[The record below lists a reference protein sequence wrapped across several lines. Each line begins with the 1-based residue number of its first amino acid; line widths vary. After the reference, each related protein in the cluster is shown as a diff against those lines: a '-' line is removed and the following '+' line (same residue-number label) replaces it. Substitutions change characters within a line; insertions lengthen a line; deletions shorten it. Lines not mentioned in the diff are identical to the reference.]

1 MLNKIIRTSL
11 NNRVAVLAAS
21 AILFFISMMALFTM
35 EVDIFPDLNAPSVTV
50 MTEAGGLSPEEV
62 EKSVSREIET
72 ALSGASG
79 VRRVTSASATGF
91 SVVKAEFEWGTDINI
106 ARQTVTERLG
116 TATLPAGCGV
126 PVLGPQSS
134 ILGEILIIGLE
145 SKDLDGAQLRT
156 AAERDIAPR
165 LRSVAGVA
173 QVSVIGG
180 DPEEFTIELSPDKL
194 RYHGLSVSD
203 VSESLENFTTDA
215 SGSIIEGWSNEYSVK
230 AKMQTT
236 DPTVMEEA
244 VVGVSPEGATVVLG
258 DVATVRRGAQL
269 PAIGVASVEGRPA
282 VLMTVMKQPGVGST
296 GLTDR
301 LENVLHEVVPGIPGK
316 ISYKTDIFRQADF
329 ISNSVSNLRTSL
341 LEGALFV
348 VIILFIFLFNIRTTL
363 ISAIALPVS
372 VILTLA
378 VLRLMGLTINT
389 MTLGGI
395 AIAIGSLVDD
405 AIVDVENVYK
415 RIQRNRRLPKS
426 ERKKLIEVVFEASR
440 EVRMPILNSTLI
452 ICAAFTP
459 LFFLS
464 GMEGRLLK
472 PLGVAFMVA
481 LAVSTIVALTLTPV
495 LCSYLLGGRRQGGG
509 KDIDTGRQPKFALWL
524 QTHYLNGLKRV
535 VRKPKPIFWL
545 TGTLLVLAA
554 ILLPTLGRSFLPP
567 FNEGS
572 LTINISALP
581 GISLEES
588 DRIGRQ
594 AEEIILKTPGILTT
608 ARKTGRAELDEHSL
622 GVNVSEIE
630 APYKLPKGMKRKDL
644 TASIRGGLGHIPGV
658 TVEIGQPIS
667 HRIDA
672 MLTGSEAQLTI
683 KLFGEDLDE
692 MLRTGKM
699 MAAAMKGVKGLEDV
713 TVEPQ
718 IPRPQ
723 LELRPRSV
731 MLARYGV
738 TPAMFR
744 DFVET
749 AIGGREVG
757 VVYEQGYPFPVT
769 MRLAP
774 DMRTPEALADI
785 AVTTPKGV
793 VPLAELCDIE
803 STSGPS
809 GINRE
814 NGKRRLTVTANIEG
828 RDQRG
833 AVNDVKERLASLK
846 LPEGISYQLTGQ
858 FENEEAASRTLALTS
873 ILALIVVALLLYG
886 EFRSWSQAGLILL
899 NMPLAMIGGVLILVL
914 TRSELNIPAIIGFV
928 SLLGISTRNGMLL
941 MSEYNRLASSG
952 VRHQAVILRGS
963 VDRLNPIIMT
973 ALTSALAL
981 LPIVWRGDLPGNEI
995 QAPLALVILGG
1006 LVSSTLLNIFLLP
1019 AICFRNFGKNESQ
1032 NVKKFND

>member
-1 MLNKIIRTSL
+1 MLNRIIRTSL
-11 NNRVAVLAAS
+11 NNRVAVLAVS
-21 AILFFISMMALFTM
+21 AILLIVSMFALFSM
-35 EVDIFPDLNAPSVTV
+35 EVDIFPDLNAPTVTV

-62 EKSVSREIET
+62 EKSVSREVET

-91 SVVKAEFEWGTDINI
+91 SVVKAEFEWGTDIYL

-116 TATLPAGCGV
+116 AVSLPSGCGV

-145 SKDLDGAQLRT
+145 AKDMSGAQLRT
-156 AAERDIAPR
+156 VAERDIAPK

-203 VSESLENFTTDA
+203 VAEALESFTTDA

-230 AKMQTT
+230 ARMMTT
-236 DPTVMEEA
+236 DTEVMEEA
-244 VVGVSPEGATVVLG
+244 VVGLSPEGTTVTLG

-296 GLTDR
+296 GLTAN
-301 LENVLHEVVPGIPGK
+301 LEEILQDVVPTLPGH
-316 ISYKTDIFRQADF
+316 ILYKTDIFRQADF
-329 ISNSVSNLRTSL
+329 ISSSIGNLRVSL

-348 VIILFIFLFNIRTTL
+348 IIILFIFLFNVRTTL

-372 VILTLA
+372 VILTLL

-415 RIQRNRRLPKS
+415 RIQRNRRLPQDQ
-426 ERKKLIEVVFEASR
+426 RKNLLEVVFEASR

-472 PLGVAFMVA
+472 PLGVAFMVS
-481 LAVSTIVALTLTPV
+481 LAVSTVVALTLTPV
-495 LCSYLLGGRRQGGG
+495 LCSYLLGG
-509 KDIDTGRQPKFALWL
+509 KDKGAGTGRQPKFALWL
-524 QTHYLNGLKRV
+524 RAKYLNGLKRV
-535 VRKPKPIFWL
+535 IRRPKPFFYL
-545 TGTLLVLAA
+545 TGALLILAA
-554 ILLPTLGRSFLPP
+554 VLLPTLGRSFLPP

-588 DRIGRQ
+588 DRLGRQ

-630 APYKLPKGMKRKDL
+630 APYKLPKGMSRKDL
-644 TASIRGGLGHIPGV
+644 SAQIRESLGHIPGV

-672 MLTGSEAQLTI
+672 MLTGSEAQLSL

-692 MLRTGKM
+692 MLRVGKQI
-699 MAAAMKGVKGLEDV
+699 ANEMKEVDGLEDV
-713 TVEPQ
+713 TVEPL

-723 LELRPRSV
+723 LELRPNRV

-769 MRLAP
+769 MRLMP

-785 AVTTPKGV
+785 AVATPKGV
-793 VPLAELCDIE
+793 VPLADLCEIE

-833 AVNDVKERLASLK
+833 AVNDLKEKLETVKM
-846 LPEGISYQLTGQ
+846 PEGVSYTLTGQ

-873 ILALIVVALLLYG
+873 FLALIVVALLLYG
-886 EFRSWSQAGLILL
+886 EFRSWPQAGLILL
-899 NMPLAMIGGVLILVL
+899 NMPLAMIGGVLILKL
-914 TRSELNIPAIIGFV
+914 TGSELNIPAIIGFV
-928 SLLGISTRNGMLL
+928 SLLGIATRNGMLL
-941 MSEYNRLASSG
+941 MSQYNLLAEKG
-952 VRHQAVILRGS
+952 MKRQAVILRGS
-963 VDRLNPIIMT
+963 VDRLNPIVMT

-981 LPIVWRGDLPGNEI
+981 LPIVVRGDLPGNEI

-1019 AICFRNFGKNESQ
+1019 AICMRTFRKT
-1032 NVKKFND
+1032 KAKD

>member
-11 NNRVAVLAAS
+11 NNRIAVLAIS
-21 AILFFISMMALFTM
+21 AILFFVSMVALFSM
-35 EVDIFPDLNAPSVTV
+35 EVDIFPDLNAPTVTV
-50 MTEAGGLSPEEV
+50 MTEARGLSPEEV

-72 ALSGASG
+72 ALGGAAG
-79 VRRVTSASATGF
+79 IRRITSASATGF
-91 SVVKAEFEWGTDINI
+91 SVVKAEFEWGTDIYL

-116 TATLPAGCGV
+116 AVSLPSGCGV

-145 SKDLDGAQLRT
+145 AKDLSGAQLRT
-156 AAERDIAPR
+156 IAERDIAPR

-180 DPEEFTIELSPDKL
+180 DLEEFTIEISPDKL
-194 RYHGLSVSD
+194 RYYGLSVSD
-203 VSESLENFTTDA
+203 VSAALDQFTTDA
-215 SGSIIEGWSNEYSVK
+215 SGSIIEEWGNEYSVK

-236 DPTVMEEA
+236 DPQVMEEA
-244 VVGVSPEGATVVLG
+244 VIGDSPEGTTVVLG

-269 PAIGVASVEGRPA
+269 PAIGVASIEGRPA
-282 VLMTVMKQPGVGST
+282 VLMTVMKQPGIGST
-296 GLTDR
+296 GLTDHI
-301 LENVLHEVVPGIPGK
+301 EKVLDEIGPTLPGK
-316 ISYKTDIFRQADF
+316 IKFKTDIFRQSDF
-329 ISNSVSNLRTSL
+329 ISSSVSNLRVSL
-341 LEGALFV
+341 FEGALFV
-348 VIILFIFLFNIRTTL
+348 IIILFIFLFNLRTTL
-363 ISAIALPVS
+363 ISALALPVS

-378 VLRLMGLTINT
+378 VLRIMGLTVNT

-415 RIQRNRRLPKS
+415 RIRRNNQLAKDRRRP
-426 ERKKLIEVVFEASR
+426 LIEVVFEASR

-472 PLGVAFMVA
+472 PLGVAFMVS
-481 LAVSTIVALTLTPV
+481 LAVSTVVALTLTPV
-495 LCSYLLGGRRQGGG
+495 LCSYLLGGKKSKNG
-509 KDIDTGRQPKFALWL
+509 DSIETGRQPKAALWL
-524 QTHYLNGLKRV
+524 REKYLKALKAVIR
-535 VRKPKPIFWL
+535 RPKPIL
-545 TGTLLVLAA
+545 YVTGGLLVLAA
-554 ILLPTLGRSFLPP
+554 CLLPTLGRSFLPS

-630 APYKLPKGMKRKDL
+630 APYKLPKGMTRAKLSAR
-644 TASIRGGLGHIPGV
+644 IRESLGHIPGV
-658 TVEIGQPIS
+658 TIEIGQPIS

-672 MLTGSEAQLTI
+672 MLTGSEAQLSL

-692 MLRTGKM
+692 MLRTGNA
-699 MAAAMKGVKGLEDV
+699 MASVMKGIKGLEDV

-718 IPRPQ
+718 VPRPQ
-723 LELRPRSV
+723 LELRPRPA

-738 TPAMFR
+738 TPASFR
-744 DFVET
+744 EFVET
-749 AIGGREVG
+749 AIGGLEVG
-757 VVYEQGYPFPVT
+757 AVYEQGYPFPVT
-769 MRLAP
+769 MRLDP
-774 DMRTPEALADI
+774 DSRTPEALSDI
-785 AVTTPKGV
+785 AVTTPRGS
-793 VPLAELCDIE
+793 VPLSELCEIE
-803 STSGPS
+803 STTGPS

-833 AVNDVKERLASLK
+833 VVTDVMKEISEVK

-858 FENEEAASRTLALTS
+858 FENEAAASRTLALTS
-873 ILALIVVALLLYG
+873 ILALIVVSLLLYG
-886 EFRSWSQAGLILL
+886 EFRSWRQAGLILL
-899 NMPLAMIGGVLILVL
+899 NMPLAMIGGVLILVISG
-914 TRSELNIPAIIGFV
+914 SELNIPAIIGFV

-941 MSEYNRLASSG
+941 MSEYNRLAAQGLKRQTVVIKGSS
-952 VRHQAVILRGS
+952 
-963 VDRLNPIIMT
+963 DRLNPIMMT

-1006 LVSSTLLNIFLLP
+1006 LVSSTLLNIFVLP
-1019 AICFRNFGKNESQ
+1019 VFSIGLKDLKTS
-1032 NVKKFND
+1032 NVKTNA